1 MVVAVPPFEIAR
13 AFPRV
18 SVPMVASWEN
28 RFVLDAVVLK
38 KLVVVPAVSERLP
51 SVVRPVTLRVEPKTF
66 APVVVK
72 SPTTVE
78 DAWDT

>member
-1 MVVAVPPFEIAR
+1 MPS